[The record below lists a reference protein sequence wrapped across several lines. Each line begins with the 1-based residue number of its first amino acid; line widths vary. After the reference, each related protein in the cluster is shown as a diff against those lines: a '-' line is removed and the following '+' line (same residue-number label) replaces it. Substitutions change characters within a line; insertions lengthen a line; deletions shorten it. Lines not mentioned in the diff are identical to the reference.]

1 MLKIFSAVLLVA
13 ATYGATASAHGGC
26 GAESMPGTNYTDMP
40 AYRPHLVAPPSLR
53 AKWVRSHAH
62 SHRGTVRGN

>member
-1 MLKIFSAVLLVA
+1 MLKIFSAVLFVT
-13 ATYGATASAHGGC
+13 ATYGTAASAHGGG

-53 AKWVRSHAH
+53 GKSVRSHANQ
-62 SHRGTVRGN
+62 HRGIVRGN